1 MGPAAAAGWRE
12 VLARRFSGPLHASG
26 IDKRLTLAEAVRRF
40 VEPGMR
46 LNVAYLQTRPNAL
59 VHELVRQFRGT
70 DPRFEFYGS
79 SMVSNFAVLVQ
90 QKLLR
95 KAIVSFMGEGV
106 PTPGPS
112 PALQRALA
120 RGEFELENLT
130 MLTIPLRLL
139 AGAMGL
145 PLIPTRSL
153 AGSSVGEEAA
163 AAGSYL
169 EIEDPFGSGE
179 RVGMLRSYQPDV
191 ALAHVWAADPSGNA
205 LVYPPF
211 AENVY
216 GLLAARRGVI
226 LSAER
231 IVSTEFLR
239 RHADHVHIPAE
250 VVSAVCEAPYGSHP
264 IGFYVQ
270 GVEGLRSYANDY
282 DWLARHRDAAR
293 DEAAYAAFVE
303 EWVLS
308 VGNHGGYLAK
318 LGRSRLERL
327 HATAQADSWQPEI
340 EAAADRLDAGRE
352 LPANPIETM
361 IVHAGRQLAERIRDG
376 GFRTVLAGVGQ
387 ATLMSWLALHHLR
400 DAGIEVAL
408 MLETGVLGHD
418 PRPADPFGF
427 NYRNLPTA
435 RSLSDIFEILGMHAG
450 GAHNR
455 CIGTIGAGQIDRHGN
470 INSTWGAD
478 GSFLTGSGGANDIA
492 SAAREVAVIAALRPG
507 SLVEKVAYVTSPGR
521 AVRSLTTNLGRFEK
535 RDGELVLTGWVE
547 ADGRDRASVLQEI
560 RARCGWALR
569 VAPELEPLGAPGA
582 EELALLRVFDPD
594 RLFLGRVR
602 N

>member
-1 MGPAAAAGWRE
+1 VSAWRDI
-12 VLARRFSGPLHASG
+12 LARRFRGPLRTSG
-26 IDKRLTLAEAVRRF
+26 ADKRLTLGEAVRRF
-40 VEPGMR
+40 IAPGMR
-46 LNVAYLQTRPNAL
+46 LNVAYLQSRPNAL
-59 VHELVRQFRGT
+59 VHEIARQFAGT
-70 DPRFEFYGS
+70 DPGFEFYGS
-79 SMVSNFAVLVQ
+79 SLVSNFAVLVQ

-95 KAIVSFMGEGV
+95 KAIVSFVGEGV

-112 PALQRALA
+112 PAVQRALA
-120 RGEFELENLT
+120 RGELELENLT

-163 AAGSYL
+163 AAGSYV
-169 EIEDPFGSGE
+169 EIDDPFGSGA
-179 RVGMLRSYQPDV
+179 RVGLLRPYQPDV

-216 GLLAARRGVI
+216 GLLAARHGVI

-239 RHADHVHIPAE
+239 RHADHVHVPAE

-264 IGFYVQ
+264 VGLYVQ

-282 DWLARHRDAAR
+282 EWLALHRDAAR
-293 DEAAYAAFVE
+293 DEAAYAGFVR

-308 VGNHGGYLAK
+308 VGSHQGYLDK
-318 LGRSRLERL
+318 LGAERLARL
-327 HATAQADSWQPEI
+327 HASAHPDSWQPEI
-340 EAAADRLDAGRE
+340 EAVAERLDASAA
-352 LPANPIETM
+352 LAPNAVETM
-361 IVHAGRQLAERIRDG
+361 IIHAGRHLATRIREG
-376 GFRTVLAGVGQ
+376 GFQTLLAGVGQ
-387 ATLMSWLALHHLR
+387 ATLMSWLALHRLR
-400 DAGIEVAL
+400 DEGIEVAL

-435 RSLSDIFEILGMHAG
+435 RSLSDIFEILGLHAG

-470 INSTWGAD
+470 INSTYGAD
-478 GSFLTGSGGANDIA
+478 GAFLTGSGGANDIA
-492 SAAREVAVIAALRPG
+492 STAREVAVVAALRPG
-507 SLVEKVAYVTSPGR
+507 TLVEKVDYVTSPGR
-521 AVRSLTTNLGRFEK
+521 AVQSLTTPLGRLEK
-535 RDGELVLTGWVE
+535 RDGELVLTAYAQAAQRGPQDVVE
-547 ADGRDRASVLQEI
+547 EI
-560 RARCGWALR
+560 RSRCGFSLR
-569 VAPELEPLGAPGA
+569 VASDLAPLAAPTP
-582 EELALLRVFDPD
+582 EELVLLRLFDPD

-602 N
+602 S